1 MAESSSG
8 NNGALY
14 FIVGGLVVVM
24 AGMAYLY
31 FGSHIYGSNTKV
43 DLTIQAPK
51 ASTTTTTTS
60 P

>member
-1 MAESSSG
+1 MSENSSG

-24 AGMAYLY
+24 AGMAYFY
-31 FGSHIYGSNTKV
+31 FGGHMFGPNTKV